1 MGEWQ
6 PPQPMIDPNYNRQ
19 EGGQPVIA
27 NLNFENAKSAGLGLP
42 LPAGRVRVFDG
53 KDFLGEAALGHTPA
67 QAKVSLALG
76 TVFDITA
83 ERERTDFQLDRS
95 GRTMTESIVLTLR
108 NAKDEAA
115 TVHVREVLSR
125 WTDWEI
131 TQSSVPAKKLD
142 AQAAGFEVAVPAGG
156 QTQLRYT
163 VRYRWAP
170 DVRLP

>member
-1 MGEWQ
+1 
-6 PPQPMIDPNYNRQ
+6 
-19 EGGQPVIA
+19 
-27 NLNFENAKSAGLGLP
+27 
-42 LPAGRVRVFDG
+42 
-53 KDFLGEAALGHTPA
+53 
-67 QAKVSLALG
+67 
-76 TVFDITA
+76 
-83 ERERTDFQLDRS
+83 
-95 GRTMTESIVLTLR
+95 MTETIVLTLR

-156 QTQLRYT
+156 EAQLRYT